1 MPEEKVLG
9 MVTKKGKLSK
19 ARGTYVVTVD
29 RKKVQIPVGEIVEK
43 ADLDKMV
50 GKDVQVAISGGKKP
64 AIVGIG
70 LWPPA
75 GPAPCYWIIC
85 YIPVPDI
92 ITQIGPSIREGLIR
106 TMVNEKIITEELA
119 KEINVGIRG

>member
-1 MPEEKVLG
+1 MPEEKILG

-19 ARGTYVVTVD
+19 VRNTYVVTVD
-29 RKKVQIPVGEIVEK
+29 RKRVQVPVGEIVGK

-50 GKDVQVAISGGKKP
+50 GKEVQVAISGGKKA

-75 GPAPCYWIIC
+75 GPDPCYWIIC
-85 YIPVPDI
+85 YIPVPDL
-92 ITQIGPSIREGLIR
+92 ITQIGPSLRESLVR
-106 TMVNEKIITEELA
+106 TMVSEKIITEEFA
-119 KEINVGIRG
+119 KEINVGSRG

>member
-1 MPEEKVLG
+1 MPEEKILG

-19 ARGTYVVTVD
+19 VRNTYIVTVD
-29 RKKVQIPVGEIVEK
+29 RRKVQVPVGEVVAK

-50 GKDVQVAISGGKKP
+50 GKEVQVAISSVNKA

-85 YIPVPDI
+85 YIPVPDLV
-92 ITQIGPSIREGLIR
+92 TQIGPSIREGLVRKMIS
-106 TMVNEKIITEELA
+106 EKIITEEFG

>member
-1 MPEEKVLG
+1 MPEEKILG

-19 ARGTYVVTVD
+19 VRNTYVVTVD
-29 RKKVQIPVGEIVEK
+29 RKRVQVPVGEIIAK

-50 GKDVQVAISGGKKP
+50 GKEVQVAISGGKKA

-85 YIPVPDI
+85 YIPVPDL
-92 ITQIGPSIREGLIR
+92 ITQIGPSIRESLVR
-106 TMVNEKIITEELA
+106 TMVSEKIITEEFA
-119 KEINVGIRG
+119 KEINVGSRG